1 MKYAPVSTD
10 IRWQTK
16 NQLKFPT
23 WLNLAT
29 KADLKAMAT
38 AISARKTKME
48 VYVFLDNWWQANS
61 KLQIPGVLPAFF
73 RLRPTNNCWQGNGKQ
88 NSSWEFLGNGFWGK
102 FFSDHPFF
110 CEKKKIFKKFGSFH
124 QESWT
129 GSAREKKV
137 LITLTLALQPSRG
150 LTSRLR

>member
-1 MKYAPVSTD
+1 MLLLKTFVDTPKSQ
-10 IRWQTK
+10 WQ
-16 NQLKFPT
+16 FPT

-48 VYVFLDNWWQANS
+48 VYKFLDNWWQANS

-110 CEKKKIFKKFGSFH
+110 CEKKKNLQKFWQFPSGKLDG
-124 QESWT
+124 QR
-129 GSAREKKV
+129 ARPREKKV